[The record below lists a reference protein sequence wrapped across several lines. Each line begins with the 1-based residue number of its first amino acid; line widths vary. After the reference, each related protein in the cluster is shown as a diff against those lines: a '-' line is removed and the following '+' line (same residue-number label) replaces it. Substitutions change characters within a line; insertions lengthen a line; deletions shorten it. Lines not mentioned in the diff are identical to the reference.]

1 MPSFP
6 STQPWSRH
14 FLLLG
19 SLALLTH
26 CFPFPPSLPP
36 LFLPN
41 IFVRI
46 FFARSI
52 LFRIFLSFLLFFFFP
67 TFFPF
72 QFFPQTLI
80 TLTVPLSCGWK
91 FTTNPFSIQ
100 LIYRKG
106 GTSPHLK
113 FPNSSH
119 KKSSARRFSS
129 SLSNKIIITPKQ
141 HHPWTPGQP
150 WSLPTQI
157 KRQNSLY
164 PSRPHKFFS
173 WSLLNHPHNYT
184 WAFPLYPLHPFSPQ
198 ITQYLLPVEIPVLQH
213 WHILAFKLALYYYNC
228 LIPGDSCCFEIII
241 FLYTSCN
248 CF

>member
-19 SLALLTH
+19 SPALLTH

-36 LFLPN
+36 FFCQTYLFASSLQDRFYSEYP
-41 IFVRI
+41 
-46 FFARSI
+46 
-52 LFRIFLSFLLFFFFP
+52 LFFFFLLLLSYFFTLSNSSLLN
-67 TFFPF
+67 TF
-72 QFFPQTLI
+72 I
-80 TLTVPLSCGWK
+80 TYRPAFSCGWK

-164 PSRPHKFFS
+164 PS
-173 WSLLNHPHNYT
+173 
-184 WAFPLYPLHPFSPQ
+184 
-198 ITQYLLPVEIPVLQH
+198 IPPARINSFRGH
-213 WHILAFKLALYYYNC
+213 F
-228 LIPGDSCCFEIII
+228 
-241 FLYTSCN
+241 
-248 CF
+248 